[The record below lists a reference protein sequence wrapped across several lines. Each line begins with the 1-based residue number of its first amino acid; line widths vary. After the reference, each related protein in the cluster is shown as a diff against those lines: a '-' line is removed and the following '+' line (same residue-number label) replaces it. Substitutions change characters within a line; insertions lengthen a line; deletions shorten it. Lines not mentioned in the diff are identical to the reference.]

1 MTATNSKGQL
11 SIPKAEAIANCA
23 MRVNSEN
30 EEKASVSSAGFAAQR
45 AGSALVVNALL
56 FLSIM
61 ATCLFQLFVRNL
73 TSVM

>member
-45 AGSALVVNALL
+45 AGSALVINALFSFSSFYRQLWQRAL
-56 FLSIM
+56 FYHSPL
-61 ATCLFQLFVRNL
+61 
-73 TSVM
+73 

>member
-45 AGSALVVNALL
+45 AGGALLINAL
-56 FLSIM
+56 FS
-61 ATCLFQLFVRNL
+61 
-73 TSVM
+73 SVISVILVFNVS

>member
-30 EEKASVSSAGFAAQR
+30 EEKASVSSAGFAAQS
-45 AGSALVVNALL
+45 AGSALFISALS
-56 FLSIM
+56 F
-61 ATCLFQLFVRNL
+61 
-73 TSVM
+73 

>member
-30 EEKASVSSAGFAAQR
+30 EEKASVSSAGFAAQS
-45 AGSALVVNALL
+45 AGSALLINAL
-56 FLSIM
+56 FS
-61 ATCLFQLFVRNL
+61 
-73 TSVM
+73 SVISVILVFNFP

>member
-45 AGSALVVNALL
+45 AGSALSVNAL
-56 FLSIM
+56 
-61 ATCLFQLFVRNL
+61 FVQSWQRAFFNSSFVIRL
-73 TSVM
+73 L

>member
-11 SIPKAEAIANCA
+11 SIPKAEATAHCA

-45 AGSALVVNALL
+45 AVSTLVISALFFVNNGNMPV
-56 FLSIM
+56 SIVHIIFDHSP
-61 ATCLFQLFVRNL
+61 L
-73 TSVM
+73 